1 MRSAVRQ
8 GGLHDG
14 PLRRLFGEPVDVVTG
29 DYADA
34 RVDFDYPGI
43 LPLRLQRTYPARM
56 RVEGALGARWICN
69 WSQRLL
75 IDDQANTALLEDAG
89 G

>member
-8 GGLHDG
+8 GGLLDG

-34 RVDFDYPGI
+34 RIDFEYPGL
-43 LPLRLQRTYPARM
+43 LPLRLERTYPGGCGSRGCWAR
-56 RVEGALGARWICN
+56 
-69 WSQRLL
+69 
-75 IDDQANTALLEDAG
+75 AG
-89 G
+89 SAVGRSGF